1 MKTRN
6 YRTELKALSTEQL
19 EREVEFLLNKSLD
32 VITAGMKESASTPV
46 RTKLTY
52 AKELLAKRKAGDEAK
67 HTQEEL
73 IVFVPEKAPEYC
85 AVLDLKDREMI
96 YLGKDKKKAERIV
109 KSVNMHDELIRFI
122 KMISIHDEHFLS
134 QDSFN
139 TREDCEREIIH
150 LAKKAKQ
157 LLEQAEQK

>member
-67 HTQEEL
+67 HTQEKL

-85 AVLDLKDREMI
+85 AVLALKDREMI

-109 KSVNMHDELIRFI
+109 KAVNMHDGFIAMLRRNHETLLSIYVNENRLDKQQTLRNEMKDILELL
-122 KMISIHDEHFLS
+122 K
-134 QDSFN
+134 
-139 TREDCEREIIH
+139 
-150 LAKKAKQ
+150 
-157 LLEQAEQK
+157 QAEQK